1 MTLRITVE
9 CATYN
14 VTINIICSQDVE
26 VSQSDT
32 DITILVRSVKVREK
46 IISFFKFTRIA
57 VKESPVLHKL
67 VIPKEPKKVFVKLI
81 WV

>member
-46 IISFFKFTRIA
+46 IISFFKFTRIV
-57 VKESPVLHKL
+57 VKESSVLGKL
-67 VIPKEPKKVFVKLI
+67 IIPKENKKVFIKL
-81 WV
+81 V

>member
-14 VTINIICSQDVE
+14 VLINIICSQNVE

-32 DITILVRSVKVREK
+32 DITILARSVKVREK

-57 VKESPVLHKL
+57 VKESPILHKL
-67 VIPKEPKKVFVKLI
+67 VISKEPKKVFVKLI
-81 WV
+81 

>member
-9 CATYN
+9 CTTYN

-57 VKESPVLHKL
+57 VKESPILHKL
-67 VIPKEPKKVFVKLI
+67 VIQKEPKKVFVKLI
-81 WV
+81 

>member
-26 VSQSDT
+26 ISQSDT
-32 DITILVRSVKVREK
+32 DITILVRSMKVREK

-81 WV
+81 

>member
-9 CATYN
+9 CAMYN

-32 DITILVRSVKVREK
+32 NITILVRSVKVREK

-81 WV
+81 

>member
-9 CATYN
+9 CTTYN

-67 VIPKEPKKVFVKLI
+67 VIPKEQKKVFVKLI
-81 WV
+81 

>member
-9 CATYN
+9 CSMYN

-81 WV
+81 

>member
-46 IISFFKFTRIA
+46 IISFFKFTHIS

-81 WV
+81 

>member
-9 CATYN
+9 CTTYN
-14 VTINIICSQDVE
+14 ITINIICSQDVE
-26 VSQSDT
+26 ISQSDT

-57 VKESPVLHKL
+57 VKESLILHKL
-67 VIPKEPKKVFVKLI
+67 IIPKEPKKVFVKLI
-81 WV
+81 

>member
-26 VSQSDT
+26 ISQSDT
-32 DITILVRSVKVREK
+32 DITILVKSVKVREK

-81 WV
+81 

>member
-67 VIPKEPKKVFVKLI
+67 VIQKEPKKVFVKLI
-81 WV
+81 

>member
-14 VTINIICSQDVE
+14 VTINIICSQDVK
-26 VSQSDT
+26 VSQSDI

-81 WV
+81 

>member
-46 IISFFKFTRIA
+46 IISFFKFTHIA

-67 VIPKEPKKVFVKLI
+67 VIPKEPKKIFVKLI
-81 WV
+81 

>member
-14 VTINIICSQDVE
+14 VTINIICTQDVN

-32 DITILVRSVKVREK
+32 DITILVRSLKVREK

-81 WV
+81 

>member
-9 CATYN
+9 CTMYN

-26 VSQSDT
+26 ISQSDT

-57 VKESPVLHKL
+57 VKESLILHKL

-81 WV
+81 

>member
-46 IISFFKFTRIA
+46 IISFFKFTRIV
-57 VKESPVLHKL
+57 VKESSVLHKL
-67 VIPKEPKKVFVKLI
+67 VIPKGNKKVFIKL
-81 WV
+81 V

>member
-9 CATYN
+9 CTMYN

-46 IISFFKFTRIA
+46 IISFFKFTRISI
-57 VKESPVLHKL
+57 KESLILHKL

-81 WV
+81 

>member
-9 CATYN
+9 CTTYN
-14 VTINIICSQDVE
+14 VTINIICSRDVE

-32 DITILVRSVKVREK
+32 DIMVLVRSVKVREK

-67 VIPKEPKKVFVKLI
+67 IIPKEPKKVFVKLI
-81 WV
+81 

>member
-57 VKESPVLHKL
+57 VKKSLILHKL

-81 WV
+81 

>member
-9 CATYN
+9 CTTYN

-57 VKESPVLHKL
+57 IKESPVLHKL
-67 VIPKEPKKVFVKLI
+67 VISKESKKVFVKL
-81 WV
+81 V

>member
-67 VIPKEPKKVFVKLI
+67 VISKESKKVFVKLI
-81 WV
+81 

>member
-26 VSQSDT
+26 ISQSDT

-67 VIPKEPKKVFVKLI
+67 VISKELKKVFVKL
-81 WV
+81 V

>member
-57 VKESPVLHKL
+57 VKKSPILHKL
-67 VIPKEPKKVFVKLI
+67 VIPKESKKVFVKLI
-81 WV
+81 

>member
-9 CATYN
+9 CTTYN
-14 VTINIICSQDVE
+14 VTINIICSQDVK

-32 DITILVRSVKVREK
+32 DITVLVRSVKVREK

-67 VIPKEPKKVFVKLI
+67 VIPKESKKIFVKL
-81 WV
+81 V

>member
-9 CATYN
+9 CTTYN

-32 DITILVRSVKVREK
+32 DITVLVRSVKVREK
-46 IISFFKFTRIA
+46 IISFFKFTRIV
-57 VKESPVLHKL
+57 VKESPVSHKL
-67 VIPKEPKKVFVKLI
+67 VISKESKKIFIKL
-81 WV
+81 V

>member
-46 IISFFKFTRIA
+46 IISFFKFTYIA

-67 VIPKEPKKVFVKLI
+67 VIPKKPKKVFVKLI
-81 WV
+81 

>member
-9 CATYN
+9 CVTYN

-57 VKESPVLHKL
+57 VKESSVVHKL
-67 VIPKEPKKVFVKLI
+67 VIPKEPKKIFVKLI
-81 WV
+81 

>member
-9 CATYN
+9 CITYN

-57 VKESPVLHKL
+57 VKESPILHKL
-67 VIPKEPKKVFVKLI
+67 VMPKEPKKVFVKLI
-81 WV
+81 

>member
-9 CATYN
+9 CTTYN

-67 VIPKEPKKVFVKLI
+67 VIQKEPKKVFVKLI
-81 WV
+81 

>member
-1 MTLRITVE
+1 MTLRITVK
-9 CATYN
+9 CVTYN

-81 WV
+81 

>member
-32 DITILVRSVKVREK
+32 DITILVKSVKIRKK

-57 VKESPVLHKL
+57 VKESPVLYKL
-67 VIPKEPKKVFVKLI
+67 IIPKELKKVFVKLI
-81 WV
+81 

>member
-1 MTLRITVE
+1 MTLRMTVE

-32 DITILVRSVKVREK
+32 DITILVRSVKVMEK
-46 IISFFKFTRIA
+46 IISFFKFTRIV
-57 VKESPVLHKL
+57 VKKSPVLHKL
-67 VIPKEPKKVFVKLI
+67 VISKESKKVFVKLI
-81 WV
+81 

>member
-9 CATYN
+9 CTTYN

-57 VKESPVLHKL
+57 VKESSVLHKL

-81 WV
+81 

>member
-32 DITILVRSVKVREK
+32 NITILARSVKVREK

-57 VKESPVLHKL
+57 VKESPILHKL
-67 VIPKEPKKVFVKLI
+67 VISKEPKKVFVKLI
-81 WV
+81 

>member
-9 CATYN
+9 CTTYN

-46 IISFFKFTRIA
+46 IISFFQVYTYSNKRESCIA
-57 VKESPVLHKL
+57 
-67 VIPKEPKKVFVKLI
+67 
-81 WV
+81 

>member
-9 CATYN
+9 CTTYN

-32 DITILVRSVKVREK
+32 DITVLVRSVKVREK

-67 VIPKEPKKVFVKLI
+67 VISKESKKIFVKL
-81 WV
+81 V